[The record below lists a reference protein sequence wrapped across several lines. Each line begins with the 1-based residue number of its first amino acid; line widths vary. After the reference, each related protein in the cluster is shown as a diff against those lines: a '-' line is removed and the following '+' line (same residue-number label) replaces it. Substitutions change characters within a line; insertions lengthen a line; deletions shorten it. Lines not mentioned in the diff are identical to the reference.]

1 MAKKV
6 SFGMFWQSYGRQ
18 EITLP
23 DTVDANNTL
32 EILKYIK
39 SVWDDI
45 PVPEGSYVPDSDEL
59 DEESL
64 IEVYDD
70 QVLAP

>member
-6 SFGMFWQSYGRQ
+6 SFGMFWEVYGRQ
-18 EITLP
+18 TIELP
-23 DTVDANNTL
+23 DDVDENDIEAV
-32 EILKYIK
+32 KDYIR

-45 PVPEGSYVPDSDEL
+45 PLPDGSYVSGSDEF

-64 IEVYDD
+64 IE
-70 QVLAP
+70 AWKEENE